1 MNSMRS
7 LVREAVRLRA
17 QGTAAIQICTH
28 LNEKKKD
35 ICLLALLDTL
45 EYLKKGGR
53 ISKTA
58 ALAGGLLSIKPV
70 IAIQDGEVVVLGKA
84 RGSRNG
90 NNMLMELINKHGGI
104 DFSMPFSLGY
114 TGLEDSLL
122 QKYIQDSHVL
132 WDTKVTR
139 EQLPITTIG
148 SAIGTHAGPGGIA
161 IAFFHQC

>member
-1 MNSMRS
+1 MILNSF
-7 LVREAVRLRA
+7 
-17 QGTAAIQICTH
+17 
-28 LNEKKKD
+28 LNK
-35 ICLLALLDTL
+35 
-45 EYLKKGGR
+45 
-53 ISKTA
+53 SKQ
-58 ALAGGLLSIKPV
+58 L
-70 IAIQDGEVVVLGKA
+70 
-84 RGSRNG
+84 
-90 NNMLMELINKHGGI
+90 NKHGGI